1 MIMNDK
7 NKDFKK
13 AINLIHSLKNV
24 LKKSREDIAI
34 IGMSCRL
41 PGGANSLDAFWS
53 LINSTED
60 AIREVPK
67 DRFDIDQYYSPQV
80 GEPGKIY
87 CRHGGFLDIDVAG
100 FDSGYFHLS
109 PKELELMDP
118 QHRLILELAVESL
131 NHANVPQ
138 QAIKDSLTGIFLGIS
153 TSDYSELLMNNMPKE
168 SITGYFG
175 TGNSASAA
183 AGRIAHFLGAQGP
196 TFSVDT
202 ACSSS
207 LVALH
212 NAVQSLRSGASDMAL
227 VGGVNMMLTP
237 TATLNFCHARMLA
250 EDGKCK
256 TFDES
261 ANGYVRGEGGGFV
274 VLKPLSRALA
284 DENDVLAV
292 VKAAVVNQ
300 DGSSGGLTVPNGV
313 AQEKLLRK
321 ALEESGI
328 RPSDMDYI
336 EAHGTG
342 TELGDPIEVRSI
354 GNVYGDD
361 AKRETPLYLGSVK
374 THIGHLEAAA
384 GIAGLIKCVLSL
396 QKKHV
401 PSHLNLQRVNPLIDL
416 ASIPAEISRRGVAIE
431 PRQKSSGQVKMLT
444 GVSSFGFT
452 GTNAHV
458 VLEEAPLVPVRELSE
473 VQRPLHILPLSAK
486 SDVALE
492 AQLTQYQSYLKKPK
506 SNKLI

>member
-1 MIMNDK
+1 M
-7 NKDFKK
+7 
-13 AINLIHSLKNV
+13 
-24 LKKSREDIAI
+24 
-34 IGMSCRL
+34 
-41 PGGANSLDAFWS
+41 
-53 LINSTED
+53 
-60 AIREVPK
+60 
-67 DRFDIDQYYSPQV
+67 
-80 GEPGKIY
+80 
-87 CRHGGFLDIDVAG
+87 
-100 FDSGYFHLS
+100 
-109 PKELELMDP
+109 
-118 QHRLILELAVESL
+118 
-131 NHANVPQ
+131 
-138 QAIKDSLTGIFLGIS
+138 
-153 TSDYSELLMNNMPKE
+153 
-168 SITGYFG
+168 
-175 TGNSASAA
+175 
-183 AGRIAHFLGAQGP
+183 
-196 TFSVDT
+196 
-202 ACSSS
+202 
-207 LVALH
+207 
-212 NAVQSLRSGASDMAL
+212 QSLRSGASDVAL

-237 TATLNFCHARMLA
+237 AATLNFCQARMLA

-274 VLKPLSRALA
+274 VLKPLSKALA
-284 DENDVLAV
+284 DGNDVLAV

-342 TELGDPIEVRSI
+342 TSLGDPIEVRSI

-361 AKRETPLYLGSVK
+361 AKRDTPLYLGSVK

-431 PRQKSSGQVKMLT
+431 PRQKSSGQT
-444 GVSSFGFT
+444 T
-452 GTNAHV
+452 C
-458 VLEEAPLVPVRELSE
+458 
-473 VQRPLHILPLSAK
+473 
-486 SDVALE
+486 
-492 AQLTQYQSYLKKPK
+492 
-506 SNKLI
+506 